1 MRFCSFLIWILQYLL
16 LLLGNLRYCKICLN
30 FFDYVLNYKL
40 FFDKFI
46 KLNKKFLLLDFN
58 INIMLNVCVNILF
71 YGDFYL
77 FDILV

>member
-1 MRFCSFLIWILQYLL
+1 MRFCSFLISILQYLL

-30 FFDYVLNYKL
+30 FFYYVLNYKL

-71 YGDFYL
+71 YGDFYI

>member
-46 KLNKKFLLLDFN
+46 KLNKKFLLLDCN

-71 YGDFYL
+71 CGVFYL
-77 FDILV
+77 FGI

>member
-1 MRFCSFLIWILQYLL
+1 MRFCSFLISILQYLL

-71 YGDFYL
+71 CGVFYL
-77 FDILV
+77 FGI